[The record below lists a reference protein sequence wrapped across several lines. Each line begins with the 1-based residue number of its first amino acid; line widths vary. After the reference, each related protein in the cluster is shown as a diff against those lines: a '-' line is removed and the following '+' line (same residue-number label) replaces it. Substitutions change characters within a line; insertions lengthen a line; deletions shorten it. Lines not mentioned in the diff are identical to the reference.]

1 MGDVM
6 ERERA
11 IRERV
16 AAAYCQPREAFA
28 TLVEWNNYL
37 EEREDV
43 AFNLVEGLDVARAEA
58 RLRAYSEK
66 HADAIAKHQAEKAEE
81 EAEAETRRMSYK
93 MAGQVGEERQ
103 KGAEAGGGGGD
114 ATVIRGGDGRSGL
127 CHDRAGQ
134 TVADAGS
141 PGRGLAPGGSEP
153 EELAGI
159 PLPFCMI
166 VRESGRAYLPPR
178 ARLAGSSSPC
188 AHQRAARAHV
198 GLVGVGKEGAG
209 WWPSAGPAFLWIH
222 NFVYIPLG
230 WFIRRTMCLR
240 LIPPTTASPLY
251 ILLNFFKSRAS
262 DFLSRS
268 ESESGGAGVPT
279 S

>member
-1 MGDVM
+1 MRGLEAEMGDVM

-103 KGAEAGGGGGD
+103 KGAEAGGGGGMPRSYAEEMAEVGS
-114 ATVIRGGDGRSGL
+114 ATIEQ
-127 CHDRAGQ
+127 DRQ
-134 TVADAGS
+134 WQM
-141 PGRGLAPGGSEP
+141 LAA
-153 EELAGI
+153 LAGGWR
-159 PLPFCMI
+159 PEAANRRSLQ
-166 VRESGRAYLPPR
+166 ESR
-178 ARLAGSSSPC
+178 
-188 AHQRAARAHV
+188 
-198 GLVGVGKEGAG
+198 
-209 WWPSAGPAFLWIH
+209 
-222 NFVYIPLG
+222 
-230 WFIRRTMCLR
+230 CLF
-240 LIPPTTASPLY
+240 A
-251 ILLNFFKSRAS
+251 
-262 DFLSRS
+262 
-268 ESESGGAGVPT
+268 
-279 S
+279 